1 MATNSTLFDRY
12 VTPVLET
19 ALDDTPVVMVI
30 GPRQAGKTTLCRLV
44 AERRGARIL
53 SFDDAA
59 TLAAATADPAGFIAA
74 LDGPVVLDEIQKAP
88 ALLPA
93 IKLAVDHN
101 RAPGRFLLTGSA
113 DVLALPRVSE
123 SLAGRMEVLRLWPL
137 SQGELDG
144 RREGFIDALFAATN
158 LALGATGETRADLI
172 ERALRGGFPE
182 AVARRDPERRR
193 AWFRSYVTTMLERDV
208 RNLAQIEGLTDLP
221 RLLNLL
227 AARSASLLNIAE
239 LSRSIA
245 LPHTTLT
252 RYLALLDRA
261 FLVRRVPAW
270 AGNRARRTIKTPRVW
285 IPDTGLLGH
294 LAGLTPTRL
303 GEEPAAVGPLLET
316 FVVSE
321 LAKQIGWSRTR
332 VELFHFRTHGGREV
346 DIVIEADDGRL
357 AGIEVK
363 AAATIGPADLKGL
376 TALREVAGKRFH
388 RGVVLYTG
396 REALPFGPDLWAL
409 PLSALWQTTEAAGK
423 GGRSRRPQASKMSR
437 SSPAK

>member
-1 MATNSTLFDRY
+1 MARHSALFYRQA
-12 VTPVLET
+12 TPALEA
-19 ALDDTPVVMVI
+19 ALADTPVVLVV

-44 AERRGARIL
+44 ADRRGARFL
-53 SFDDAA
+53 SLDDAA
-59 TLAAATADPAGFIAA
+59 TLAAASADPAGFIAA
-74 LDGPVVLDEIQKAP
+74 LDGSVVLDEIQKAP

-93 IKLAVDHN
+93 IKLAVD
-101 RAPGRFLLTGSA
+101 RRRTAGRFLLTGSA

-123 SLAGRMEVLRLWPL
+123 SLAGRMEVLTLWPL
-137 SQGELDG
+137 SQGELAG
-144 RREGFIDALFAATN
+144 RSEGFIDALFAAGN
-158 LALGATGETRADLI
+158 VGPGGSGEARADLV

-193 AWFRSYVTTMLERDV
+193 TWFRSYVTTMLERDV
-208 RNLAQIEGLTDLP
+208 RDLGQIEGLTDLP

-239 LSRSIA
+239 LSRSVG

-252 RYLALLDRA
+252 RYLRLLERA

-270 AGNRARRTIKTPRVW
+270 AGSRARRAVKTPRVW

-294 LAGLTPTRL
+294 LAGLTSTRL
-303 GEEPAAVGPLLET
+303 AEEPTAVGPLLET
-316 FVVSE
+316 FVASE
-321 LAKQIGWSRTR
+321 LAKQLGWSRTR

-346 DIVIEADDGRL
+346 DLVLEASDGRL

-363 AAATIGPADLKGL
+363 AAATVRAADMKGL

-396 REALPFGPDLWAL
+396 RETLPFGSDLWAL
-409 PLSALWQTTEAAGK
+409 PVSALWQLGAK
-423 GGRSRRPQASKMSR
+423 PVRKRR
-437 SSPAK
+437 